1 MSETDISSDVSADI
15 AACAQAHARLHRTLD
30 GLDDAAVRAPS
41 LLPGWTVG
49 HVLTHLARNADSV
62 VRRLDGAARG
72 ELVDQY
78 EGGRA
83 GRAAQIEAGHGR
95 GVAELVADVVAA
107 DEAVEAAFARTPADV
122 WRRQVQTGDGSL
134 ITAAYLLFARWREVE
149 VHHADLGLGYGWQ
162 QWPDGLVARWLPE
175 LLASLRG
182 RADERA
188 LAAWALGRAPAPELR
203 PWG

>member
-1 MSETDISSDVSADI
+1 MGGMSETDISADL
-15 AACAQAHARLHRTLD
+15 AACAQAHARLHQTLD

-72 ELVDQY
+72 ELVEQY
-78 EGGRA
+78 EGGQP
-83 GRAAQIEAGHGR
+83 GRAAQIEDGQGR
-95 GVAELVADVVAA
+95 GAAELVADVLAA
-107 DEAVEAAFARTPADV
+107 DAAVEAAFARTSAEV
-122 WRRQVQTGDGSL
+122 WQRQVKTGDGRL
-134 ITAAYLLFARWREVE
+134 ITASYLLFARWREVE
-149 VHHADLGLGYGWQ
+149 VHHADLGLSYGWQ

-175 LLASLRG
+175 LLAGLAERG
-182 RADERA
+182 DERA
-188 LAAWALGRAPAPELR
+188 LAAWMLGRAPAPELR